1 LYAFSS
7 RTLRAEVERTRA
19 EIDGLMSALSAC
31 LTGARN
37 GVSLLKEKKPQMN
50 ADEK

>member
-1 LYAFSS
+1 VAV
-7 RTLRAEVERTRA
+7 TEKRTRT
-19 EIDGLMSALSAC
+19 EIDGLVSALSAC

-37 GVSLLKEKKPQMN
+37 GVSPLLKEKQPQMN